1 MQTQFSVLPGWQLV
15 ELGTRYR
22 MSVRTLTLVRPS
34 LSLRGLKTA
43 AGASKVP
50 GSGVHPLRAQ
60 RDLD

>member
-50 GSGVHPLRAQ
+50 GSGVHPL
-60 RDLD
+60 